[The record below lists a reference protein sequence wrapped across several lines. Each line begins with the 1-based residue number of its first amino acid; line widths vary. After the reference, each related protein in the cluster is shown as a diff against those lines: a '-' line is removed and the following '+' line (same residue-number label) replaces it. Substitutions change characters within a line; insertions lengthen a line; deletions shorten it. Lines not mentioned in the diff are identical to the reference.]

1 MYSIS
6 KNVPSSW
13 HMFGYILYF
22 LICDEYHVAVL
33 LVLMSIPD
41 SASRIVSRRPPEAN
55 DCYYL

>member
-41 SASRIVSRRPPEAN
+41 SA
-55 DCYYL
+55 